1 MKNLK
6 EMTDEQLAI
15 AYIEG
20 NNRAFDLLLARNQAK
35 LYSYIMFIVRDRTI
49 ADDIFQ
55 DTFVKVITKLRQ
67 GAYKTNGKFSAWITR
82 IAHNI
87 IIDMFRDQ
95 KIGIYSR

>member
-55 DTFVKVITKLRQ
+55 DTFVKVITNFAKV
-67 GAYKTNGKFSAWITR
+67 R
-82 IAHNI
+82 IRLMVSSPH
-87 IIDMFRDQ
+87 
-95 KIGIYSR
+95 G